1 MNEISDQLC
10 LAVDTIKFYKRK
22 LFEKLE
28 VKNIAEALSFATN
41 YKLL

>member
-1 MNEISDQLC
+1 MNEMANKLC
-10 LAVDTIKFYKRK
+10 IAIDTIKFYKRK

-28 VKNIAEALSFATN
+28 VKNITEAIAFVTN